1 MAYQQSLG
9 RSPLEKTGRGI
20 APLMQKVAGTQ
31 ANQDKYT
38 NFFKQAGEKAS
49 AAANPIQTAP
59 VSREEFVSNYN
70 NKQAE
75 EKKLRSDNPLS
86 AIEYDKAVK
95 NNDTSVKAFPENAG
109 KYGKGTAKP
118 ADTSAQAM
126 ILNANTDQF
135 PGGKGFKGGTN
146 YNETTIFPNIAGDKK
161 TGEIPRSLQG
171 GQGGYG
177 TEADFVGNKSK
188 YMTAPTQ
195 PGALGK
201 LESLA
206 SGKVGNFNNPTSES
220 VTQEVF
226 GAIDAKNQRMG
237 GTRNAN
243 ILGRDINTYGN
254 LLLAFDSND
263 KATNY
268 AKPRPNTFM
277 DTGTTEDFNKQKTAI
292 NNSTRIDLA
301 GGRGTLAKQDIFNN
315 PQGVAAMNTNDT
327 GNLLAISKSKG
338 ARGETATGIL
348 ENNASLYTSDPK
360 SKNAGGYET
369 TYASKYEYPE
379 MKSTSKL
386 ASGERVTTYQNKGG
400 GGNFSPGVVAAENE
414 MVSRTGDYNKSLKDY
429 LTKGKFSR

>member
-1 MAYQQSLG
+1 MAYIQKPG
-9 RSPLEKTGRGI
+9 GPLRQKTGHGI

-31 ANQDKYT
+31 ANEDKYKS
-38 NFFKQAGEKAS
+38 FFKQAGERVS
-49 AAANPIQTAP
+49 TAANPIQTVPTSQA
-59 VSREEFVSNYN
+59 EFVGSYN
-70 NKQAE
+70 KKQAE
-75 EKKLRSDNPLS
+75 EQKLRADNPLS
-86 AIEYDKAVK
+86 AMEYDKAVK
-95 NNDTSVKAFPENAG
+95 NNDISVKSSPENVG
-109 KYGKGTAKP
+109 KYGKGTAK
-118 ADTSAQAM
+118 ASDTSAQAM

-146 YNETTIFPNIAGDKK
+146 YNDTTIFPNVAGQKGS
-161 TGEIPRSLQG
+161 GEIPRSLQG

-177 TEADFVGNKSK
+177 TEADFAGNKSK

-220 VTQEVF
+220 VTKEVF

-243 ILGRDINTYGN
+243 TLGRDTNTYGN
-254 LLLAFDSND
+254 SLLAFNSND
-263 KATNY
+263 KATDY

-327 GNLLAISKSKG
+327 GGLLAISKSKG
-338 ARGETATGIL
+338 ARGETATDIL

-400 GGNFSPGVVAAENE
+400 GGNFSPSVVAAENE